1 MAWSVDARIPVS
13 ILPDA
18 ASVAEALARGKPAA
32 LVGGPESN
40 LPGQPAATT
49 ASFPVGAEA
58 HPVACACCVGMGRSL
73 AATVLA
79 QLFQAR
85 ARGTVPW
92 FDRVL
97 VLPEAGEEIRA
108 ALAGDSFVSAWFKL
122 A

>member
-18 ASVAEALARGKPAA
+18 ASVAEALAQGKPAA
-32 LVGGPESN
+32 LLGATEAG
-40 LPGQPAATT
+40 LPANTAAAT
-49 ASFPVGAEA
+49 ASFPAGAA
-58 HPVACACCVGMGRSL
+58 PHMPACTCCLGRSP

-79 QLFQAR
+79 TLFQSR
-85 ARGTVPW
+85 ARGTVAW

-97 VLPEAGEEIRA
+97 VMPEAADDIRI
-108 ALAGDSFVSAWFKL
+108 ALSEDSVASAWFKL